1 MTVLRYPVRNH
12 PPLLGPAHGLL
23 LAVAAL
29 LLAGCSRQEATSA
42 PPPPPPPSVTVT
54 PVRRAAIAD
63 SREYVG
69 RTESVSYVD
78 LRARVTGF
86 LVRRAFEEGS
96 DVREGDLL
104 YVIEQE
110 PYQAAVDVA
119 EAAVARTEA
128 TLQNAEKY
136 LDRLNAVKDSG
147 GASKA
152 NLDAAEGAVL
162 EARALLQ
169 ERRAQLVQAKLNLE
183 YTEVRA
189 PISGRIG
196 RTNIHVGN
204 LVGPESGVLATIIS
218 LDPMWVSFPISE
230 RDYLELQEK
239 VAAGR
244 QGGRAISQLVPTIR
258 LVDGSMFAYKGRID
272 FQDNRVD
279 KATGTIMIRASF
291 PNPRLLLRPG
301 QFVTVVQTESGR
313 SDRLVIRQSAVQ
325 RDQVGPFVLVVG
337 SDRKAELRRIQV
349 AGEFGT
355 DWIVSGGLNEGE
367 LVISDGLQKVT
378 PGQPV
383 NPSAAATAA
392 PGKEGNAGVK

>member
-1 MTVLRYPVRNH
+1 MLA
-12 PPLLGPAHGLL
+12 PAHGLL
-23 LAVAAL
+23 FAVAAL
-29 LLAGCSRQEATSA
+29 LLAGCSRQEAASA

-96 DVREGDLL
+96 DVKEGDLL

-162 EARALLQ
+162 EARALLK
-169 ERRAQLVQAKLNLE
+169 ERRAQLTQARLNLG
-183 YTEVRA
+183 YTEIRA
-189 PISGRIG
+189 PMSGRIG
-196 RTNIHVGN
+196 RTNVHVGN
-204 LVGPESGVLATIIS
+204 LVGPESGVLATVIS

-230 RDYLELQEK
+230 RDYLELQKK
-239 VAAGR
+239 VTAGR
-244 QGGRAISQLVPTIR
+244 QGGHAIPQLVPTIR
-258 LVDGSMFAYKGRID
+258 LVDGSMFAYRGRID

-279 KATGTIMIRASF
+279 RATGTIMIRASF

-313 SDRLVIRQSAVQ
+313 SDRLVIPQSTVQ
-325 RDQVGPFVLVVG
+325 RDQVGAFVLVVDR
-337 SDRKAELRRIQV
+337 DRKAGLRRIQL

-355 DWIVSGGLNEGE
+355 DWIVSGGLTEGE

-383 NPSAAATAA
+383 NPSTADTA
-392 PGKEGNAGVK
+392 PGKEGNVVVK

>member
-1 MTVLRYPVRNH
+1 MTVLTYRMVARRLMTAPV
-12 PPLLGPAHGLL
+12 AGLL
-23 LAVAAL
+23 LAAGVL
-29 LLAGCSRQEATSA
+29 LLAGCSRQEASTA
-42 PPPPPPPSVTVT
+42 PPPPPPSVTVT
-54 PVRRAAIAD
+54 PVRKVAIAD
-63 SREYVG
+63 TSEYVG

-119 EAAVARTEA
+119 EAAAARTEA

-136 LDRLNAVKDSG
+136 LDRLNTVKDSG
-147 GASKA
+147 GASRA
-152 NLDAAEGAVL
+152 NLDAAEGTVR
-162 EARALLQ
+162 ETRALLK
-169 ERRAQLVQAKLNLE
+169 ERRAQLAQAKLNLG
-183 YTEVRA
+183 YTEIRA

-196 RTNIHVGN
+196 RTAIHVGN
-204 LVGPESGVLATIIS
+204 LVGPDSGVLATIVR

-230 RDYLELQEK
+230 RDYLQLQEK

-244 QGGRAISQLVPTIR
+244 QSGQAIPQLVPTIR
-258 LVDGSMFAYKGRID
+258 LVDGSMFPHKGQID

-279 KATGTIMIRASF
+279 KATGTIMLRARF
-291 PNPRLLLRPG
+291 PNPHLLLRPG
-301 QFVTVVQTESGR
+301 QFVTVVQTERGR
-313 SDRLVIRQSAVQ
+313 SDRLVIPQAAVQ
-325 RDQVGPFVLVVG
+325 RDQVGPFALVVDR
-337 SDRKAELRRIQV
+337 DRKAELRRIQL

-355 DWIVSGGLNEGE
+355 DWIVTGGLNEAE
-367 LVISDGLQKVT
+367 LVISGGIQKVT

-383 NPSAAATAA
+383 NPSVAA
-392 PGKEGNAGVK
+392 PASGKEGGADVK